1 MAPSIPLHFPHQE
14 TQRSTG
20 YINKIMVLP
29 KCRRDQ
35 VPTVSFRTCIIFV
48 RLTSTCALPEHFHLF
63 QALRMQSVSA
73 VGQRLSLDTCWSQ
86 SSAWILRKKCG
97 FSQSTAQG
105 NQPFSHARI
114 PLQLH
119 LYSSSPKAPCQPEFF
134 PSLFLLHPPI
144 NKYYPRLMSAS
155 SWLMV
160 E

>member
-1 MAPSIPLHFPHQE
+1 MAPYTPLRFPCQE

-20 YINKIMVLP
+20 YINKIMVLC

-35 VPTVSFRTCIIFV
+35 VPTVSFRTCVIFV
-48 RLTSTCALPEHFHLF
+48 RHTSACSEPEHFHPF
-63 QALRMQSVSA
+63 QALRMQSVST

-86 SSAWILRKKCG
+86 SSSWILRKKCS
-97 FSQSTAQG
+97 FSQSTAQE
-105 NQPFSHARI
+105 NQRFSHARI

-119 LYSSSPKAPCQPEFF
+119 LYSSSKASCQTEFF
-134 PSLFLLHPPI
+134 PSLSLLHPTI